1 MRKSI
6 GYLGSEL
13 VLKLGPKISNIF
25 VGMVDTEKNKKQKPK
40 KPQNGKH
47 TQNKQKP
54 QSSQIGTQFSYLQ
67 ENYMWMLFL
76 PPSRRK
82 SA

>member
-25 VGMVDTEKNKKQKPK
+25 VGMVDTEKNKKQNPK
-40 KPQNGKH
+40 KP
-47 TQNKQKP
+47 QNKQKP